1 LELALRSYAE
11 RKEGVV
17 VDPVVGTSFDS
28 LGKYFLGCYFS
39 AFKEWK
45 AYECV
50 LIYPLLHFLQ
60 AGVVLRLNVPIE
72 RHASKV
78 YTRAMF
84 EQFGDA
90 LYKSGAY
97 ELQELE
103 KARVFLA
110 EHVDA
115 ASREK
120 WCKVAYRVEVEEDL
134 SFLTASVA
142 ISSIQA

>member
-1 LELALRSYAE
+1 M
-11 RKEGVV
+11 
-17 VDPVVGTSFDS
+17 
-28 LGKYFLGCYFS
+28 
-39 AFKEWK
+39 
-45 AYECV
+45 
-50 LIYPLLHFLQ
+50 
-60 AGVVLRLNVPIE
+60 RLNVPIE

-103 KARVFLA
+103 KGRLYLA

-120 WCKVAYRVEVEEDL
+120 WCKVAYRVEVAIDL
-134 SFLTASVA
+134 SFFNCECGNFEHSGMICCHAVKVLVSPLAL
-142 ISSIQA
+142 